1 MEITLTE
8 DSDHYAPGQVVTGV
22 LRVGTDGSL
31 RGADIKIS
39 LTGLE
44 EVLWN
49 LEHLIDGC
57 DLCCLTPVNIH
68 HKKNW
73 FEFVYKVGAEQGKFK
88 LNYIR

>member
-8 DSDHYAPGQVVTGV
+8 DSAHYAPGQVVTGV

-31 RGADIKIS
+31 RGTDIKIS
-39 LTGLE
+39 LTGFE

-49 LEHLIDGC
+49 PEHLIQ
-57 DLCCLTPVNIH
+57 DLCFLTPVTIH
-68 HKKNW
+68 QKKNW

-88 LNYIR
+88 PNYYK

>member
-8 DSDHYAPGQVVTGV
+8 DSAHYAPGQVVAGV

-31 RGADIKIS
+31 IATDIKIS

-49 LEHLIDGC
+49 PEHLIE
-57 DLCCLTPVNIH
+57 DLCTITPITIH
-68 HKKNW
+68 HKKTW
-73 FEFVYKVGAEQGKFK
+73 FEFVYKVGAEQGNFK
-88 LNYIR
+88 PNYLR